1 MLRLN
6 CQACVK
12 AIGVDDSL
20 IGKKATCPHCGAV
33 NTIPAASG
41 EGTPKEATVAAPR
54 RKKPPV
60 AISPAESAK
69 PPTKSAKSPSPEV
82 SPRTQGVVVDSAPRS
97 RVSSIRARRKRS
109 AAPLLLVAAGGG
121 GAVVVAILVVALA
134 MKGQSTTKE
143 SSESKSKPT
152 VATRQKGPP
161 ADPVVSKPV
170 GNHAKPPQVEPIDDA
185 AISVDDVLLISVN
198 ADSGGAPASPLR
210 YTLEPGAPSGAR
222 IHSDTGQ
229 LSWSPSETDVGKSHR
244 FTVSVVKTQGDS
256 PAATVDFQVSVTPS
270 TRPPATLV
278 ADREGTGT
286 SVVKPDETLDPPQVA
301 TGTSDLPKIDLAN
314 APPAKETPT
323 IPPQENDAAPTLPQ
337 TAEGGFTEDE
347 INVMLELYDN
357 RALFSTKEYPTLRG
371 IFADRFERQ
380 NEQAIKNAFGEDYES
395 VSAWLEENRVVKEE
409 LYTAIDPEVDDV
421 PRSLQIFKELKDQ
434 FPEQFASYGNL
445 AIAIAVT
452 WDRPKAIYD
461 YANHQR
467 RAKATMPEGTTDAA
481 ANFEYFL
488 KTEQFMQGRGK
499 WLPWEF
505 LVHVVNHKTPLAERE
520 WALQNYLPKR
530 VMIGKCYSDVPYD
543 HVMLETGSAQAKL
556 NGHVYTFANL
566 HQHGGVCAHQADYAS
581 RVGKSLAVPAA
592 SVGGES
598 TYGDRHAW
606 VMWVELKAVTS
617 KSIVFSLESHGRY
630 RGDRYYVGTLKDPKT
645 GQRCTDRQ
653 LELRLHTVGMDPA
666 AKRLSDSVMA
676 AYPVLRDKLAL
687 GVNDQFS
694 FMTRTIKLCP
704 GNEEAWTALAGMA
717 SNEVVRE
724 KHRKQMTGILTQL
737 FSTFANFPDF
747 TWTIFDDLIAY
758 EGGLKERIKLYE
770 RLVLSYQM
778 AKRPDLACEARLRL
792 TDLIVEDGR
801 EIEAVDGLAAT
812 IYLFADEGRYV
823 PRMLDRI
830 EQICQNVEGATPHLL
845 RFYGSFLPKIPQM
858 RGDRPSKYCME
869 MFRRG
874 IARFR
879 EHGELGAAQLFE
891 AQLAQIEAGN
901 GRRQ

>member
-1 MLRLN
+1 M
-6 CQACVK
+6 
-12 AIGVDDSL
+12 
-20 IGKKATCPHCGAV
+20 
-33 NTIPAASG
+33 
-41 EGTPKEATVAAPR
+41 
-54 RKKPPV
+54 
-60 AISPAESAK
+60 
-69 PPTKSAKSPSPEV
+69 
-82 SPRTQGVVVDSAPRS
+82 
-97 RVSSIRARRKRS
+97 
-109 AAPLLLVAAGGG
+109 
-121 GAVVVAILVVALA
+121 AILVVALA

-143 SSESKSKPT
+143 SPESKSKPT
-152 VATRQKGPP
+152 VATRQKGAP
-161 ADPVVSKPV
+161 ADPVVSKPA

-185 AISVDDVLLISVN
+185 TISVADVLLISVN
-198 ADSGGAPASPLR
+198 ADSGDATASPLR
-210 YTLEPGAPSGAR
+210 YTLERGAPGGAR
-222 IHSDTGQ
+222 IHPETGE
-229 LSWSPSETDVGKSHR
+229 LSWSPSESDVGKSHR
-244 FTVSVVKTQGDS
+244 FTVSVVNARGDG

-286 SVVKPDETLDPPQVA
+286 SVVEPDEQLDPPQVA

-314 APPAKETPT
+314 APTTKETPT
-323 IPPQENDAAPTLPQ
+323 IPPQVNDAAPTLPQ

-357 RALFSTKEYPTLRG
+357 RALFSTKESPTLRG
-371 IFADRFERQ
+371 IFANRFERQ

-395 VSAWLEENRVVKEE
+395 VSAWFEENRVVKEE
-409 LYTAIDPEVDDV
+409 LYTAIDPDVDDV
-421 PRSLQIFKELKDQ
+421 PRALQIFKELKDQ
-434 FPEQFASYGNL
+434 FPEQIASYGNL

-467 RAKATMPEGTTDAA
+467 RAKATMPEGATDAA

-499 WLPWEF
+499 WSPWEF

-530 VMIGKCYSDVPYD
+530 VMIGKCYSEVPYD

-566 HQHGGVCAHQADYAS
+566 HQHGGVCAHQADFAS

-630 RGDRYYVGTLKDPKT
+630 RGDKYYVGTLKDPKT

-653 LELRLHTVGMDPA
+653 LELRLHTVGMDPD

-676 AYPVLRDKLAL
+676 AYPVLRDKLTL

-694 FMTRTIKLCP
+694 FITRTIKLCP

-724 KHRKQMTGILTQL
+724 KHQKQMAGILTQL
-737 FSTFANFPDF
+737 FGTFGNFPDF

-758 EGGLKERIKLYE
+758 EERLKERIKLYE

-823 PRMLDRI
+823 PRVLDRI

-845 RFYGSFLPKIPQM
+845 RFYASFLPKIPQM

-879 EHGELGAAQLFE
+879 EHGELAAAQVFE

-901 GRRQ
+901 GRRR